1 MRLPGHL
8 LLAAAPLALIACAQA
23 GGEPPPAPEAA
34 AAAPEVDRGPQE
46 RSCAGSAAAQLGL
59 SMSEVTAVWEAEEA
73 DGRSIVNL
81 NAGGAVYRCV
91 VDASGNVLNLEP
103 VTG

>member
-8 LLAAAPLALIACAQA
+8 LLAAPLVLIACAQA
-23 GGEPPPAPEAA
+23 GGEPPAEAEDAA
-34 AAAPEVDRGPQE
+34 AAVDHALQE
-46 RSCAGSAAAQLGL
+46 GSCAGSAAAQLGL
-59 SMSEVTAVWEAEEA
+59 SMGDVTAVWESEA